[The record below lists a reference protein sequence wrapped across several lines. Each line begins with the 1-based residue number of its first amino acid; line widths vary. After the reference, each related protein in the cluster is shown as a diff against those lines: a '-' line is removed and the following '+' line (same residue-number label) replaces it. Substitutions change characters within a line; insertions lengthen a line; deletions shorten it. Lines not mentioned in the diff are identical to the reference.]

1 MRRFSFRPSLT
12 LRGRK
17 FKGLRGFAGKPF
29 HPPLTD
35 VPIGAYTVVA
45 GLDVLSKILHS
56 GHPVVAAQLYKAGTF
71 TLWGGALV
79 SLATALTGFW
89 DWWKSSEPGTQARRT
104 INAHAWT
111 MILATVLVIV
121 SLILRTFVWDN
132 YFNTR
137 WSLVILSTVIFGLI
151 TIGGTIGGELTYDYG
166 FNVETAGD
174 SPVWHESEVDVGPA
188 GHDDVGALPVPPA
201 TGGPLGAGGAG

>member
-35 VPIGAYTVVA
+35 VPIGAYTIVA
-45 GLDVLSKILHS
+45 GQDVLSKILHGS
-56 GHPVVAAQLYKAGTF
+56 HPAVAAELYKAGTF
-71 TLWGGALV
+71 TMWGGAIV

-89 DWWKSSEPGTQARRT
+89 DWWKSSEAGTQARRT

-111 MILATVLVIV
+111 MITATVLVV
-121 SLILRTFVWDN
+121 VDLILRTWVYDTN
-132 YFNTR
+132 PVVPGR
-137 WSLVILSTVIFGLI
+137 VLVISVVIFLLI
-151 TIGGTIGGELTYDYG
+151 TVGGTLGGELTYDYG

-174 SPVWHESEVDVGPA
+174 SPVWAKSELDVMPDGSTR
-188 GHDDVGALPVPPA
+188 GAATPVQQA
-201 TGGPLGAGGAG
+201 

>member
-1 MRRFSFRPSLT
+1 MRTFSFRPALT

-17 FKGLRGFAGKPF
+17 FKGLRGFSGKPL

-35 VPIGAYTVVA
+35 VPIGAYTVVF
-45 GLDVLSKILHS
+45 GLDVLSRILHT
-56 GHPVVAAQLYKAGTF
+56 HQPLAHELYKGATF
-71 TLWGGALV
+71 TLWGGAIV
-79 SLATALTGFW
+79 SVFTALTGFW
-89 DWWKSSEPGTQARRT
+89 DWWKASEKGTQARRT

-121 SLILRTFVWDN
+121 NLILRTFAWDD
-132 YFNTR
+132 YDNTR
-137 WSLVILSTVIFGLI
+137 WALVILSTVIFGLI

-174 SPVWHESEVDVGPA
+174 SPVWHVSETDVFPGQESSS
-188 GHDDVGALPVPPA
+188 
-201 TGGPLGAGGAG
+201 

>member
-12 LRGRK
+12 LKGRK

-45 GLDVLSKILHS
+45 GMDVLSRILASSHKI
-56 GHPVVAAQLYKAGTF
+56 VAHELYKGATF
-71 TLWGGALV
+71 ALWGGFIV
-79 SLATALTGFW
+79 SVFTALTGTW

-111 MILATVLVIV
+111 MITATVLVVVNLLMRTWIYDTAGHTPGRVLIV
-121 SLILRTFVWDN
+121 SLIV
-132 YFNTR
+132 
-137 WSLVILSTVIFGLI
+137 FGLI
-151 TIGGTIGGELTYDYG
+151 TVGGTLGGELTYDYG

-174 SPVWHESEVDVGPA
+174 SPVWAKSEGDVMPDGS
-188 GHDDVGALPVPPA
+188 VR
-201 TGGPLGAGGAG
+201 GGPTPVQPG

>member
-12 LRGRK
+12 LTGRK

-35 VPIGAYTVVA
+35 VPIGAYSVVA
-45 GLDVLSKILHS
+45 GLDVLSRILHG
-56 GHPVVAAQLYKAGTF
+56 GHPITAAQLYKAGTF
-71 TLWGGALV
+71 TMWGGAIV

-89 DWWKSSEPGTQARRT
+89 DWWKASEAGTQARRT

-111 MILATVLVIV
+111 MITATVLVV
-121 SLILRTFVWDN
+121 VDLIMRTWLYDDAVVTPW
-132 YFNTR
+132 R
-137 WSLVILSTVIFGLI
+137 VVIASVVILGLI
-151 TIGGTIGGELTYDYG
+151 TVGGTLGGELTYDYG

-174 SPVWHESEVDVGPA
+174 SPVWAKSEADVMPDGSIRGGPA
-188 GHDDVGALPVPPA
+188 SVQPG
-201 TGGPLGAGGAG
+201 

>member
-45 GLDVLSKILHS
+45 GLDVLSKILKG
-56 GHPVVAAQLYKAGTF
+56 GHPIVANQLYKAGTF
-71 TLWGGALV
+71 TLWGGFIV
-79 SLATALTGFW
+79 SVFTALTGLW

-111 MILATVLVIV
+111 MITATVLVV
-121 SLILRTFVWDN
+121 VNLILRTWV
-132 YFNTR
+132 YPNTPAVPGR
-137 WSLVILSTVIFGLI
+137 VLLISLVVFVLI
-151 TIGGTIGGELTYDYG
+151 TIGGTLGGELTYDYG
-166 FNVETAGD
+166 FTVETAGD
-174 SPVWHESEVDVGPA
+174 SPVWAKSEADVMPDGS
-188 GHDDVGALPVPPA
+188 
-201 TGGPLGAGGAG
+201 TRGGPTPAQPA

>member
-45 GLDVLSKILHS
+45 GLDVLSKILQNSHKA
-56 GHPVVAAQLYKAGTF
+56 VAFELYKGGTF
-71 TLWGGALV
+71 TMWGGAIV
-79 SLATALTGFW
+79 SLATALTGVW

-111 MILATVLVIV
+111 MITATVLVV
-121 SLILRTFVWDN
+121 VDLVMRTWMYDN
-132 YFNTR
+132 AGHTPGR
-137 WSLVILSTVIFGLI
+137 VLLVTLVIFVLI
-151 TIGGTIGGELTYDYG
+151 TIGGAIGGELTYDYG

-174 SPVWHESEVDVGPA
+174 SPVWSKSEADVMPDGSIR
-188 GHDDVGALPVPPA
+188 
-201 TGGPLGAGGAG
+201 GGPTPVQPG

>member
-1 MRRFSFRPSLT
+1 MRTFSFRPALT

-17 FKGLRGFAGKPF
+17 FKGLRGFSGKPL

-35 VPIGAYTVVA
+35 VPIGAYTIVF
-45 GLDVLSKILHS
+45 GLDVLSRILHTHHS
-56 GHPVVAAQLYKAGTF
+56 LARELYKGATF
-71 TLWGGALV
+71 TLWGGAIV
-79 SLATALTGFW
+79 SVFTALTGFW
-89 DWWKSSEPGTQARRT
+89 DWWKGSEKGTQARRT

-121 SLILRTFVWDN
+121 NLILRTFVWDN
-132 YFNTR
+132 YLNTR

-174 SPVWHESEVDVGPA
+174 SPVWHVSEVDVFPGQESDSSAA
-188 GHDDVGALPVPPA
+188 G
-201 TGGPLGAGGAG
+201 

>member
-17 FKGLRGFAGKPF
+17 FKGLRGYAGKPF

-35 VPIGAYTVVA
+35 VPIGAYTIVA
-45 GLDVLSKILHS
+45 GLDVLSKLLKG
-56 GHPVVAAQLYKAGTF
+56 GHPIVAGQLYKAGTF
-71 TLWGGALV
+71 TMWGGALV

-111 MILATVLVIV
+111 MITATVLVV
-121 SLILRTFVWDN
+121 VDLILRTWVYDTN
-132 YFNTR
+132 PAVPGR
-137 WSLVILSTVIFGLI
+137 VLVVSVVIFLLI
-151 TIGGTIGGELTYDYG
+151 TVGGTLGGELTYDYG

-174 SPVWHESEVDVGPA
+174 SPVWAKSEADVMPDGS
-188 GHDDVGALPVPPA
+188 
-201 TGGPLGAGGAG
+201 TRGGPTPVQPA

>member
-17 FKGLRGFAGKPF
+17 FKGLRGFSGKPL

-35 VPIGAYTVVA
+35 VPIGAYTVVF
-45 GLDVLSKILHS
+45 GLDVLSRILHTHQPLS
-56 GHPVVAAQLYKAGTF
+56 YELYKGATF
-71 TLWGGALV
+71 TLWGGAIV
-79 SLATALTGFW
+79 SVFTALTGFW
-89 DWWKSSEPGTQARRT
+89 DWWKGSEKGTQARRT

-121 SLILRTFVWDN
+121 NLILRTWVWDD
-132 YFNTR
+132 FHSTR
-137 WSLVILSTVIFGLI
+137 WVLVLLSTVIFGLI

-174 SPVWHESEVDVGPA
+174 SPVWHVSEVDVLPGQDSSPA
-188 GHDDVGALPVPPA
+188 S
-201 TGGPLGAGGAG
+201 

>member
-1 MRRFSFRPSLT
+1 MRRFSFRPALT

-35 VPIGAYTVVA
+35 VPIGAYTIVA
-45 GLDVLSKILHS
+45 GMDVLSKVLKG
-56 GHPVVAAQLYKAGTF
+56 GHPIVAGQLYKAGTF
-71 TLWGGALV
+71 TMWGGAIV

-89 DWWKSSEPGTQARRT
+89 DFWKSSEAGTQARRT

-111 MILATVLVIV
+111 MITATVLVV
-121 SLILRTFVWDN
+121 VDLILRTWVYDTN
-132 YFNTR
+132 PQVPGR
-137 WSLVILSTVIFGLI
+137 VLLISIVIFILI
-151 TIGGTIGGELTYDYG
+151 TIGGTLGGELTYDYG

-174 SPVWHESEVDVGPA
+174 SPVWAKSEADVMPDGSIRGAPTPSQPA
-188 GHDDVGALPVPPA
+188 
-201 TGGPLGAGGAG
+201 

>member
-35 VPIGAYTVVA
+35 VPIGAYTIVA
-45 GLDVLSKILHS
+45 GQDVLSKILHGS
-56 GHPVVAAQLYKAGTF
+56 HPAVATELYKAGTF
-71 TLWGGALV
+71 TMWGGAIV

-89 DWWKSSEPGTQARRT
+89 DWWKSSEAGTQARRT

-111 MILATVLVIV
+111 MITATALVV
-121 SLILRTFVWDN
+121 VDLILRTWVYDTN
-132 YFNTR
+132 PVVPGR
-137 WSLVILSTVIFGLI
+137 VLVISVVIFLLI
-151 TIGGTIGGELTYDYG
+151 TVGGTLGGELTYDYG

-174 SPVWHESEVDVGPA
+174 SPVWAKSELDVMPDGSTR
-188 GHDDVGALPVPPA
+188 GAATPVQQA
-201 TGGPLGAGGAG
+201 

>member
-45 GLDVLSKILHS
+45 GLDVLSKVLKSH
-56 GHPVVAAQLYKAGTF
+56 HPLTTELYKAGTF
-71 TLWGGALV
+71 TMWGGFIV
-79 SLATALTGFW
+79 SVFTALTGLW

-104 INAHAWT
+104 INSHAWT
-111 MILATVLVIV
+111 MVTATVLVLIN
-121 SLILRTFVWDN
+121 LILRTWVYDTN
-132 YFNTR
+132 PTVPGR
-137 WSLVILSTVIFGLI
+137 VLLLSLVIFVLI
-151 TIGGTIGGELTYDYG
+151 AIGGTIGGELTYDYG

-174 SPVWHESEVDVGPA
+174 SPVWSKSEADVMPDGS
-188 GHDDVGALPVPPA
+188 
-201 TGGPLGAGGAG
+201 TRGGPTPVQPA

>member
-12 LRGRK
+12 LTGRK
-17 FKGLRGFAGKPF
+17 FKGMRGFAGKPF

-45 GLDVLSKILHS
+45 VLDVLSKILHS
-56 GHPVVAAQLYKAGTF
+56 GHKDVAFQLYKGATF
-71 TLWGGALV
+71 TLWVGAVV

-89 DWWKSSEPGTQARRT
+89 DWWKASEAGTQARRT

-111 MILATVLVIV
+111 MITASVLVIV
-121 SLILRTFVWDN
+121 NLIMRTWLYDDALV
-132 YFNTR
+132 TPGR
-137 WSLVILSTVIFGLI
+137 VVIVSLVILGLI
-151 TIGGTIGGELTYDYG
+151 TVGGTLGGELTYDYG

-174 SPVWHESEVDVGPA
+174 SPVWGKSEADVMPDGSIR
-188 GHDDVGALPVPPA
+188 
-201 TGGPLGAGGAG
+201 GGPTPVQPG

>member
-35 VPIGAYTVVA
+35 VPIGAYTIVA
-45 GLDVLSKILHS
+45 ATDLLSRLLQS
-56 GHPVVAAQLYKAGTF
+56 GHKAVAFELYKGGTF
-71 TLWGGALV
+71 TMWGGAIV

-89 DWWKSSEPGTQARRT
+89 DWWKSSDTGTQARRT

-111 MILATVLVIV
+111 MITATVLVV
-121 SLILRTFVWDN
+121 VDLIMRTWVYDTN
-132 YFNTR
+132 AHTPGR
-137 WSLVILSTVIFGLI
+137 VLVISLVIFVLI
-151 TIGGTIGGELTYDYG
+151 TIGGTLGGELTYDYG

-174 SPVWHESEVDVGPA
+174 SPVWAKSELDVMPDGS
-188 GHDDVGALPVPPA
+188 
-201 TGGPLGAGGAG
+201 TRGGPTPVQPA

>member
-1 MRRFSFRPSLT
+1 MRRFSFRPALT

-35 VPIGAYTVVA
+35 VPIGAYTIVA
-45 GLDVLSKILHS
+45 GMDVLSKVLKG
-56 GHPVVAAQLYKAGTF
+56 GHPIVAGQLYKAGTF
-71 TLWGGALV
+71 TMWGGAIV

-89 DWWKSSEPGTQARRT
+89 DFWKSSEAGTQARRT

-111 MILATVLVIV
+111 MITATVLVV
-121 SLILRTFVWDN
+121 VNLILRTWVYDTN
-132 YFNTR
+132 PVVPGR
-137 WSLVILSTVIFGLI
+137 VLLISLVIFVLI
-151 TIGGTIGGELTYDYG
+151 TIGGTLGGELTYDYG

-174 SPVWHESEVDVGPA
+174 SPVWAKSEADVMPDGS
-188 GHDDVGALPVPPA
+188 
-201 TGGPLGAGGAG
+201 TRGGPTPVQPA

>member
-45 GLDVLSKILHS
+45 ATDVVSKLMASSHKA
-56 GHPVVAAQLYKAGTF
+56 VAFELYKGGTF
-71 TLWGGALV
+71 TMWAGFII

-89 DWWKSSEPGTQARRT
+89 DFWKSSEAGTQARRT

-111 MILATVLVIV
+111 MITATVLVIV
-121 SLILRTFVWDN
+121 DLVMRTWVYDDSLHTPGRVLVV
-132 YFNTR
+132 
-137 WSLVILSTVIFGLI
+137 SLVIFVLI
-151 TIGGTIGGELTYDYG
+151 VIGGTIGGELTYDYG

-174 SPVWHESEVDVGPA
+174 HPVWHPSETDVLPGQPVD
-188 GHDDVGALPVPPA
+188 
-201 TGGPLGAGGAG
+201 TGS

>member
-12 LRGRK
+12 LQGRK

-35 VPIGAYTVVA
+35 VPIGAYTIVA

-56 GHPVVAAQLYKAGTF
+56 GHPIVASELYKAGTF
-71 TLWGGALV
+71 TMWGGFIV
-79 SLATALTGFW
+79 SVFTALTGLW

-111 MILATVLVIV
+111 MITATVLVV
-121 SLILRTFVWDN
+121 VDLILRTWVYDTN
-132 YFNTR
+132 PVVPGR
-137 WSLVILSTVIFGLI
+137 VLLISLVIFVLI
-151 TIGGTIGGELTYDYG
+151 TIGGTLGGELTYDYG

-174 SPVWHESEVDVGPA
+174 SPVWAKSEADVMPDGS
-188 GHDDVGALPVPPA
+188 
-201 TGGPLGAGGAG
+201 TRGGPTPVQPG

>member
-45 GLDVLSKILHS
+45 GTDLLSKLLQS
-56 GHPVVAAQLYKAGTF
+56 GHKAVAFELYKGGTF
-71 TLWGGALV
+71 TMWGGAIV

-89 DWWKSSEPGTQARRT
+89 DWWKSSEAGTQARRT

-111 MILATVLVIV
+111 MLTATVLVV
-121 SLILRTFVWDN
+121 VDLILRTWVYDTN
-132 YFNTR
+132 PAVPGR
-137 WSLVILSTVIFGLI
+137 VLVISLAIFVLI
-151 TIGGTIGGELTYDYG
+151 VLGGTIGGELTYDYG

-174 SPVWHESEVDVGPA
+174 SPVWAKSEQDVMPDGSIR
-188 GHDDVGALPVPPA
+188 
-201 TGGPLGAGGAG
+201 GGPTPVQPG

>member
-12 LRGRK
+12 LTGRK

-35 VPIGAYTVVA
+35 VPIGAYSVVA
-45 GLDVLSKILHS
+45 GLDVLSKILHG
-56 GHPVVAAQLYKAGTF
+56 GHPIAAAQLYKAGTF
-71 TLWGGALV
+71 TMWGGAIV

-89 DWWKSSEPGTQARRT
+89 DWWKASEAGTQARRT

-111 MILATVLVIV
+111 MITATVLVIV
-121 SLILRTFVWDN
+121 DLVMRTWMYDNAAVTPGRVLVVSL
-132 YFNTR
+132 
-137 WSLVILSTVIFGLI
+137 VIFGLI
-151 TIGGTIGGELTYDYG
+151 TVGGTLGGELTYDYG

-174 SPVWHESEVDVGPA
+174 SPVWHESEVDV
-188 GHDDVGALPVPPA
+188 LP
-201 TGGPLGAGGAG
+201 GQK

>member
-111 MILATVLVIV
+111 MITATVLVV
-121 SLILRTFVWDN
+121 VDLILRTWVYDTN
-132 YFNTR
+132 PVVPGR
-137 WSLVILSTVIFGLI
+137 VLVISLVIFVLI
-151 TIGGTIGGELTYDYG
+151 TIGGTLGGELTYDYG

-174 SPVWHESEVDVGPA
+174 SPVWAKSEADVMPDGS
-188 GHDDVGALPVPPA
+188 
-201 TGGPLGAGGAG
+201 TRGGPTPVQPG

>member
-12 LRGRK
+12 LKGRK

-35 VPIGAYTVVA
+35 VPIGAYTIVA
-45 GLDVLSKILHS
+45 GLDVLSKVLKGSH
-56 GHPVVAAQLYKAGTF
+56 HAVAFELYKAGTF
-71 TLWGGALV
+71 TMWGGFIV

-89 DWWKSSEPGTQARRT
+89 DFWKSSEQGTQARRT

-111 MILATVLVIV
+111 MITATVLVV
-121 SLILRTFVWDN
+121 VNLIMRTWIYDTAGHTPGRVLLV
-132 YFNTR
+132 
-137 WSLVILSTVIFGLI
+137 SLVIFVLI
-151 TIGGTIGGELTYDYG
+151 TIGGTLGGELTYDYG

-174 SPVWHESEVDVGPA
+174 SPVWAKSEADVMPDGS
-188 GHDDVGALPVPPA
+188 
-201 TGGPLGAGGAG
+201 TRGGPTPVQPN